1 MLLWRWESEYRWYE
15 AEILCDLF
23 GDWLIVRRWGG
34 LYSDRHG
41 EKTEVVPDRLSG
53 VAVLFAID
61 RERKT
66 RKPPY
71 KRLNP
76 LLCC

>member
-15 AEILCDLF
+15 AELMSDLF

-41 EKTEVVPDRLSG
+41 EKTVVVPDLLSG
-53 VAVLFAID
+53 VALLFAID
-61 RERKT
+61 RERKA

-71 KRLNP
+71 KRL
-76 LLCC
+76 